1 MKAGKWWA
9 LQSFLSCYIWNGVLI
24 GFLFVI
30 SIQMLHGYHQ
40 WFMELMASTDG
51 KLPESLKAGLLEME
65 KLLQQ
70 TSYLMPFVILG
81 SGALFTTVLWLF
93 LLLQGRGLARRAA
106 IQSHP
111 QAERTVPKAGGPG
124 ELKQK
129 KETSTA
135 APIPEAS
142 PSPRAAIQMLAILQ
156 REGRLIDFLQ
166 EDLSDYDDAQ
176 IGAAVRSIHQNCKKD
191 LEAHMELKPIIDE
204 EEGSRVTVPQNFDP
218 NAIRLTGNVTGEP
231 PFNGALRHRGWRAE
245 KVSLPITAH
254 KDKAHWI
261 IAPAEV
267 EIGD

>member
-9 LQSFLSCYIWNGVLI
+9 LQSFLSCYVWNGVLI

-51 KLPESLKAGLLEME
+51 KLPENLKAGLLEME

-70 TSYLMPFVILG
+70 TGYLMPIVTLG

-106 IQSHP
+106 M
-111 QAERTVPKAGGPG
+111 QASPILEKKESTASKSDRP
-124 ELKQK
+124 LDIKQK
-129 KETSTA
+129 KE
-135 APIPEAS
+135 S
-142 PSPRAAIQMLAILQ
+142 PVSVEPPTPQAAIQMLAILQ

-166 EDLSDYDDAQ
+166 EDLSAYEDAQ
-176 IGAAVRSIHQNCKKD
+176 IGAAVRSIHQNCKKN

-218 NAIRLTGNVTGEP
+218 NAIRLTGNVTGAP

-245 KVSLPITAH
+245 KVSLPITPK
-254 KDKAHWI
+254 KDKDHWI